1 MQPIV
6 AVIAPG
12 MMGSGVGH
20 RLAENGI
27 EVRTSLGGRSE
38 ATVAR
43 AKAAGMVGVSDEQI
57 AASDI
62 ILSILPPGDALG
74 LAERLAPAL
83 RAAANKP
90 MYVDCNALDPA
101 TVLRIARV
109 VQETGT
115 PFVDGGIIG
124 GPPKPGSQHRA
135 STCRAKA
142 RPVWRNS
149 RKYGLEMPIQ
159 PGPIGA
165 ASAMK
170 MSYAGITKGF
180 TALGAAMMLAASRAG
195 TAEDL
200 RAELSASQ
208 PALFGWL
215 TRQMPNM
222 YSKAYRWVAEMEEI
236 AQFVGEDPAA
246 RKFYEGAA
254 QLYER
259 IAADY
264 DGDRK
269 EIAALDA
276 FCKPKANAMPRH
288 PSLPADGAGDLRHA
302 ARRGAGAGDRAYRRQ
317 RGLRAG
323 QRHAGAA
330 DRRDRPRPRRA
341 RQQAGRGVLENWRP
355 HAAHRRGGGGECGAR
370 GAGRRAA
377 DRRRRLGHRRGE
389 DGRLVP
395 RQRRH
400 RSGAARRLPR
410 HHPRRWAHRAAAG
423 ASRRRCARS
432 RCRPLCRLAS
442 STRRRLHRY
451 GAAGEGKLPATR

>member
-12 MMGSGVGH
+12 MMGSAVAA
-20 RLAENGI
+20 RLVENGL
-27 EVRTSLGGRSE
+27 EVRTALAGRSE
-38 ATVAR
+38 ATLAR
-43 AKAAGMVGVSDEQI
+43 AKAAGMIGVTDEQI

-74 LAERLAPAL
+74 LAERLAPVL
-83 RAAANKP
+83 RAAGRKP
-90 MYVDCNALDPA
+90 IYVDCNALDPA

-109 VQETGT
+109 VQETGAT
-115 PFVDGGIIG
+115 FVDGGIIG
-124 GPPKPGSQHRA
+124 GPPQPGS
-135 STCRAKA
+135 KA
-142 RPVWRNS
+142 TKIYLSGDAAPRVAELT
-149 RKYGLEMPIQ
+149 KFGLTMPIQ

-208 PALFGWL
+208 PALFAWL
-215 TRQMPNM
+215 TRGVPGM

-254 QLYER
+254 QLYQR
-259 IAADY
+259 LAADY

-276 FCKPKANAMPRH
+276 FCKP
-288 PSLPADGAGDLRHA
+288 
-302 ARRGAGAGDRAYRRQ
+302 RQ
-317 RGLRAG
+317 
-323 QRHAGAA
+323 
-330 DRRDRPRPRRA
+330 
-341 RQQAGRGVLENWRP
+341 
-355 HAAHRRGGGGECGAR
+355 
-370 GAGRRAA
+370 
-377 DRRRRLGHRRGE
+377 
-389 DGRLVP
+389 
-395 RQRRH
+395 
-400 RSGAARRLPR
+400 
-410 HHPRRWAHRAAAG
+410 
-423 ASRRRCARS
+423 
-432 RCRPLCRLAS
+432 
-442 STRRRLHRY
+442 
-451 GAAGEGKLPATR
+451 